1 MIRTS
6 FRTRWRAG
14 DDSGWDAFPFRR
26 EGWHACCRRGKEGLF
41 KKRAMEKFT
50 MQLMESV
57 FRKAGAFVR
66 KPGKRLFPGLAVAS
80 VLLFQPFML
89 PAAAQGVP
97 QPSSPPR
104 LVNDFAGILAQSAP
118 GIERL
123 LRSFDDSTSNQVTV
137 VTVSDLGG
145 YDPARFAY
153 EIGEQWGVGNR
164 KHDNGIVILIK
175 PKNANGNGQAYIA
188 VGYGLEGA
196 IPDAVCKRIVEDEMI
211 PFFRNGDY
219 AGGLLNGLKVL
230 LPLAAG
236 EISAKEYMPSSGG
249 FIAVFLAFI
258 LIVLVVS
265 LVGVASKKGK
275 GDRFG
280 GPHDDGIG
288 SGLGTWW
295 LLSSA
300 MNGGHHGG
308 SWGSFSNGSGS
319 FGGFGGGSFGGGG
332 AGGSW

>member
-1 MIRTS
+1 M
-6 FRTRWRAG
+6 
-14 DDSGWDAFPFRR
+14 
-26 EGWHACCRRGKEGLF
+26 F
-41 KKRAMEKFT
+41 KKKT
-50 MQLMESV
+50 MKRHMIQVICSV
-57 FRKAGAFVR
+57 LGKKAGFVSM
-66 KPGKRLFPGLAVAS
+66 LAAC
-80 VLLFQPFML
+80 VLLFSPSML
-89 PAAAQGVP
+89 SASVQDIPR
-97 QPSSPPR
+97 PSDPPM
-104 LVNDFAGILAQSAP
+104 LVNDYAGILNQSAA
-118 GIERL
+118 GIESL
-123 LRSFDDSTSNQVTV
+123 LRAFADSTSNQITV
-137 VTVSDLGG
+137 VTVPDLGG
-145 YDPARFAY
+145 YDPAQFAY
-153 EIGEQWGVGNR
+153 EIGERWGVGN
-164 KHDNGIVILIK
+164 KKYNNGIVILIK
-175 PKNANGNGQAYIA
+175 PKNQNGSGQAYIS

-196 IPDAVCKRIVEDEMI
+196 IPDAVCKRIVDDEMI
-211 PFFRNGDY
+211 PFFKQEDY
-219 AGGLLNGLKVL
+219 AGGLLNGLKVI

-249 FIAVFLAFI
+249 VIAVFVAFI

-265 LVGVASKKGK
+265 LVSAASKKGK

-280 GPHDDGIG
+280 GPHDEGIG